1 MNAMPLLILTGLLL
15 VTEPEHDPAEPV
27 VETTIEMYGINA
39 EAVPMNLDYVEHVC
53 EVCME
58 YELDPAVLFAMMW
71 QESRFT
77 PNAVGDHGQSFG
89 ILQIKRRWHEDRIRR
104 LGVTDL
110 MNEWQE
116 IYVACDYLAE
126 IRETYPSIQQMLTV
140 YRYGDLTVTGEDY
153 AGTVMAKAEEFRR

>member
-27 VETTIEMYGINA
+27 VETTVEMYGIDA
-39 EAVPMNLDYVEHVC
+39 DAVPMDPEYVSHVC
-53 EVCME
+53 EVCESYM
-58 YELDPAVLFAMMW
+58 LDPAILFAMMW

-77 PNAVGDHGQSFG
+77 PDAVGDHGQSFG
-89 ILQIKRRWHEDRIRR
+89 ILQIKRKWHEDRIQR

-126 IRETYPSIQQMLTV
+126 IRETYPSYRQMLTV
-140 YRYGDLTVTGEDY
+140 YRYGDLNVTGEDY
-153 AGTVMAKAEEFRR
+153 AGTVLAKADEFRK